1 MHDVF
6 DLFEHIRARASSEN
20 DRLAAAFRLASG
32 DARISA
38 LNIIHQQATI
48 SAELLSHYMG
58 WMPAPAHTPAD
69 VERAQLESAQR
80 VISLSKAAFIL
91 SISAVEFSAKHAVAD
106 HPHYLTVPQG
116 RVYLRDIIQESARA
130 GMISRHM
137 EHGWSGILELRN
149 MLVHN
154 NAIAE
159 RTQAFELP
167 GGPTLALTEGRMMHG
182 NLRLLPEVLLWTTN
196 AFAAWSGAFLGRVAA
211 A

>member
-6 DLFEHIRARASSEN
+6 VLFEHIRARASSEN

-58 WMPAPAHTPAD
+58 WIPAPAHTPAD

-91 SISAVEFSAKHAVAD
+91 SISAVEFSAKHAVAAK
-106 HPHYLTVPQG
+106 T
-116 RVYLRDIIQESARA
+116 RRE
-130 GMISRHM
+130 
-137 EHGWSGILELRN
+137 
-149 MLVHN
+149 
-154 NAIAE
+154 
-159 RTQAFELP
+159 
-167 GGPTLALTEGRMMHG
+167 
-182 NLRLLPEVLLWTTN
+182 
-196 AFAAWSGAFLGRVAA
+196 
-211 A
+211 

>member
-1 MHDVF
+1 MHDVV
-6 DLFEHIRARASSEN
+6 DLFEQIRARSSAEN

-32 DARISA
+32 DPRISA

-58 WMPAPAHTPAD
+58 WEPAPAHTPAE
-69 VERAQLESAQR
+69 VERSRLESAQR

-106 HPHYLTVPQG
+106 HPHCLTVPRG
-116 RVYLRDIIQESARA
+116 RVYLRGIIQESARA
-130 GMISRHM
+130 AMISRNM
-137 EHGWSGILELRN
+137 EHGWSGIVELRN

-159 RTQAFELP
+159 RTQTFELP
-167 GGPTLALTEGRMMHG
+167 SGPTLAFAEGRMMHG

-196 AFAAWSGAFLGRVAA
+196 AFAAWAGAFLSRVAA